1 MLSPGRA
8 VATPLRESRL
18 RHGWLVAPFESIN
31 LGVGS
36 ILVSWGGRGW
46 LQGETEEEKAAA
58 EEADTGEKQKEQ
70 ADTEKAEGDGGL
82 GGNNG

>member
-1 MLSPGRA
+1 MGA
-8 VATPLRESRL
+8 
-18 RHGWLVAPFESIN
+18 
-31 LGVGS
+31 GS

-70 ADTEKAEGDGGL
+70 ADTEKTEGDGGL